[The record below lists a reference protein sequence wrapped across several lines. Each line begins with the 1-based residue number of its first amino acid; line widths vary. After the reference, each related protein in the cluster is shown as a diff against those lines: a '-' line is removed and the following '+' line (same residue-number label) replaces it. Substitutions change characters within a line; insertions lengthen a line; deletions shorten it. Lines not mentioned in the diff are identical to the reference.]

1 MVSKHV
7 LLVVLVVFVAVV
19 WLTSCNLFSP
29 ETRAEVLTQQNCLR
43 GCIDRCPPQME
54 RYGACA
60 TNCGN
65 LCKQAGQESR

>member
-1 MVSKHV
+1 MVSKQV

-19 WLTSCNLFSP
+19 WLASCNLLSP
-29 ETRAEVLTQQNCLR
+29 ENRAEVLTQQNCLR
-43 GCIDRCPPQME
+43 GCIDRCPPQMD
-54 RYGACA
+54 RYRECA

>member
-7 LLVVLVVFVAVV
+7 LLVVMFVFVAAVF
-19 WLTSCNLFSP
+19 LASCSVLSP

-54 RYGACA
+54 RYRECA

-65 LCKQAGQESR
+65 ICKQAGQESR

>member
-7 LLVVLVVFVAVV
+7 LLVVMFIFVAAVF
-19 WLTSCNLFSP
+19 LASCNLLSP

-43 GCIDRCPPQME
+43 GCIDRCPPQMGGYRE
-54 RYGACA
+54 CA

>member
-1 MVSKHV
+1 MFSKNV
-7 LLVVLVVFVAVV
+7 LLVVMFVFVAAVF
-19 WLTSCNLFSP
+19 LASCNLLSP

-43 GCIDRCPPQME
+43 GCIDRCPPQMGGYRE
-54 RYGACA
+54 CA

>member
-1 MVSKHV
+1 MFSKNV
-7 LLVVLVVFVAVV
+7 LLVVMFVFVTAVF
-19 WLTSCNLFSP
+19 LASCNLLSP

-54 RYGACA
+54 RYRECA

-65 LCKQAGQESR
+65 ICKQAGLESR